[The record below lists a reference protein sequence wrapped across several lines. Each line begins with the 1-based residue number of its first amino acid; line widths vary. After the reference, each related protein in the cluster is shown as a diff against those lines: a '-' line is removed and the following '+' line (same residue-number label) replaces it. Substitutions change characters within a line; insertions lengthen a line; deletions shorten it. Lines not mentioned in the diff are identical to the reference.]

1 MSFAIV
7 FRAEEIFIQIV
18 IIYNWYMFLLCV
30 GKCFTDSALCA
41 LFGWGG
47 QKVSLKFPYV
57 PKISLLCTAKNFEN
71 Y

>member
-41 LFGWGG
+41 VVARGG
-47 QKVSLKFPYV
+47 RGEQECVETV
-57 PKISLLCTAKNFEN
+57 IDRA
-71 Y
+71 